1 MASTPDAAV
10 ILAAGKG
17 TRMRSATAKVLHPL
31 CGRPLAWYP
40 VRRALDAGNGRV
52 VVVVG
57 HQGEQVRDALEAAF
71 PGAPL
76 RFVTQRDQRGTGDA
90 VRCALPEVGR
100 AKRVRILYGDVPL
113 LTAATFK
120 RLVRAGSKA
129 AVALLTTE
137 PADPTGLG
145 RIVRDGAGRVV
156 RIVEHRDCT
165 PAERRLGEIN
175 AGIYDVDRKILEA
188 ALGNL
193 RADNAQ
199 GELYLTDVV
208 AVAGARGLPVK
219 AVSVADPTEVAGVN
233 DRVELA
239 RVAAVMRRRIHEALM
254 ISGVSFEDPA
264 HTYVDAG
271 VEVGR
276 DTVIGAGCHLLGDT
290 RVGRGV
296 TLLPWSHVEDAVIG
310 DGCRVG
316 PFARVRPGSVLE
328 RGVHLG
334 NFVET
339 KKAHLGEGAKANHL
353 TYLGDAEVGA
363 GTNVGAGTITCNY
376 DGALKHPTTLGA
388 GCFIGSNTALVAP
401 ITVGDGAYVGAG
413 STLTKDVPAGALA
426 VARGPQKN
434 LEGWVARRAPR
445 KPGATSPARK
455 RRRKGA
461 AGK

>member
-1 MASTPDAAV
+1 MPPMASTPDAAV

-31 CGRPLAWYP
+31 CGRPLAFYP
-40 VRRALDAGNGRV
+40 VRRALDAGSRRV

-57 HQGEQVRDALEAAF
+57 HQGEAVRAALEAAF

-113 LTAATFK
+113 LTRATFQ
-120 RLVRAGSKA
+120 RLVRAGAKA

-145 RIVRDGAGRVV
+145 RIVRDGHGRVV

-208 AVAGARGLPVK
+208 AVAVARGLTVK
-219 AVSVADPTEVAGVN
+219 AVPVADPSEVAGVN

-239 RVAAVMRRRIHEALM
+239 RAATLMRRRINEALM
-254 ISGVSFEDPA
+254 VGGVSFEDPA
-264 HTYVDAG
+264 NTYVDEG
-271 VEVGR
+271 VAIGR
-276 DTVIGAGCHLLGDT
+276 DTVIGAGCHLLGET

-296 TLLPWSHVEDAVIG
+296 TLLPWSHVEDGVIG

-328 RGVHLG
+328 GEVHLG

-339 KKAHLGEGAKANHL
+339 KKAHLGRGAKANHL
-353 TYLGDAEVGA
+353 SYLGDAEVGA

-376 DGALKHPTTLGA
+376 DGAAKHQTTLGA

-445 KPGATSPARK
+445 KPRGRK
-455 RRRKGA
+455 RK
-461 AGK
+461 

>member
-1 MASTPDAAV
+1 MPPMASTPDAAV

-31 CGRPLAWYP
+31 CGRPLAFYP
-40 VRRALDAGNGRV
+40 VRRALDAGSRRV

-57 HQGEQVRDALEAAF
+57 HQGEAVRAALEAAF

-113 LTAATFK
+113 LTRATFQ
-120 RLVRAGSKA
+120 RLVRAGAKA

-145 RIVRDGAGRVV
+145 RIVRDGHGRVV

-208 AVAGARGLPVK
+208 AVAVARGLTVK
-219 AVSVADPTEVAGVN
+219 AVPVADPSEVAGVN

-239 RVAAVMRRRIHEALM
+239 RAATLMRRRINEALM
-254 ISGVSFEDPA
+254 VGGVSFEDPA
-264 HTYVDAG
+264 NTYVDEG
-271 VEVGR
+271 VEIGR
-276 DTVIGAGCHLLGDT
+276 DTVIGAGCHLLGET

-296 TLLPWSHVEDAVIG
+296 TLLPWSHVEDGVIG

-328 RGVHLG
+328 GEVHLG

-339 KKAHLGEGAKANHL
+339 KKAHLGRGAKANHL
-353 TYLGDAEVGA
+353 SYLGDAEVGA

-376 DGALKHPTTLGA
+376 DGAAKHQTTLGA

-445 KPGATSPARK
+445 KP
-455 RRRKGA
+455 
-461 AGK
+461 AGQEAEK